1 MQENKSSILYK
12 TEKLSKKAIG
22 MRFKELRNE
31 KGISQQSMAKILNV
45 SRSNYSQ
52 IELGNQ
58 YPTFETLAIISDYC
72 GRSYEWILH
81 GEGNE
86 SFTPNITITEQTGNI
101 EVSFPKVDIKDKR
114 TVTVWASQIE
124 EYIQKSA
131 DPSYIKG
138 LPGFEI
144 PRSVSEG
151 QDTVFRAFSVGE
163 DILTLGVKKNDMII
177 AKPLS
182 NYSEVIFNHTFVI
195 VTTSSIVICRILDF
209 VSASKIFICNDGNPN
224 MQQSLIA
231 LSEIKEIWM
240 ATGIYSASS
249 GPVASKISEQLVKFQ
264 TVLNNLQDE
273 ILQLKKALNN

>member
-1 MQENKSSILYK
+1 
-12 TEKLSKKAIG
+12 
-22 MRFKELRNE
+22 
-31 KGISQQSMAKILNV
+31 
-45 SRSNYSQ
+45 
-52 IELGNQ
+52 
-58 YPTFETLAIISDYC
+58 
-72 GRSYEWILH
+72 
-81 GEGNE
+81 
-86 SFTPNITITEQTGNI
+86 
-101 EVSFPKVDIKDKR
+101 
-114 TVTVWASQIE
+114 
-124 EYIQKSA
+124 
-131 DPSYIKG
+131 
-138 LPGFEI
+138 
-144 PRSVSEG
+144 
-151 QDTVFRAFSVGE
+151 
-163 DILTLGVKKNDMII
+163 MII

-249 GPVASKISEQLVKFQ
+249 VPVASKISEQLVKFQ